1 MSYSSVKTLLPF
13 ISVHAFANT
22 ARLAVPMMLTNMLAM
37 GFSLVDTYVSGQL
50 GPEALATVS
59 VASSIFWL
67 VMMPAAGLLGA
78 FQITLARYA
87 GRQDHREMKRL
98 WLEAICTAAGLVMI
112 VLPLLA
118 LCYFFYTFSL
128 SEALRT
134 QVLSYLVALVPAA
147 VAMLLWVPFYQY
159 WQCRGRVLPWT
170 ILTILLQPVNYGLDT
185 SLSTLPDA
193 FGLLSVDG
201 YGGELGVVGIGLA
214 TSACKWIEVLVIGC
228 YTLCHWRRE
237 HDQHSLVDGF
247 SSSIRKGSILR
258 HCRLGLPMGLHTLA
272 DLGIFGVCTFLVAK
286 SGTIPLSAH
295 QILFTINCI
304 FYLAMDGW
312 GTAMAIRLGQLIGQG
327 CANRAQ
333 FVRTQFFIFCV
344 LSGFACVVLDVFG
357 PTLVSLVTDSVA
369 IIAQTKAVWWV
380 LLLFFVLDVIQNFW
394 RNILQTL
401 KLTQLNF
408 RIFTLGF
415 VVPGILIMILLVGV
429 FQLGLLGIWV
439 GLCFGM
445 VLCVAAYLFWFVR
458 NRDLF
463 A

>member
-1 MSYSSVKTLLPF
+1 
-13 ISVHAFANT
+13 
-22 ARLAVPMMLTNMLAM
+22 MMLTNMLAM
-37 GFSLVDTYVSGQL
+37 GFSLVDTYVAGQL

-67 VMMPAAGLLGA
+67 VMMPATGLLGA
-78 FQITLARYA
+78 FQITLARCA
-87 GRQDHREMKRL
+87 GRQDYREMKRL
-98 WLEAICTAAGLVMI
+98 WLEAICTAVGLAVI

-128 SEALRT
+128 SETLRA

-147 VAMLLWVPFYQY
+147 VAMLLWAPFNHY

-170 ILTILLQPVNYGLDT
+170 ILTILLQPVNYGLDM
-185 SLSTLPDA
+185 SLSTVPDVL
-193 FGLLSVDG
+193 GVLSVEG
-201 YGGELGVVGIGLA
+201 YGGALGVVGIGLA

-228 YTLCHWRRE
+228 YTWWHWHRE
-237 HDQHSLVDGF
+237 RDQYSPVDGF
-247 SSSIRKGSILR
+247 GGSIRKGSILR

-272 DLGIFGVCTFLVAK
+272 DLAIFGVCTFLVAK
-286 SGTIPLSAH
+286 GGTISLSAH

-312 GTAMAIRLGQLIGQG
+312 GTAMAIRLGQLLGQG

-333 FVRTQFFIFCV
+333 FVRAQFLIFCV
-344 LSGFACVVLDVFG
+344 LSGFACVVLDVLG
-357 PTLVSLVTDSVA
+357 PTLVGLVTDSVA
-369 IIAQTKAVWWV
+369 IVAQAEAVWWV

-415 VVPGILIMILLVGV
+415 VVPGILLMILLVTV
-429 FQLGLLGIWV
+429 CQLGLLGVW
-439 GLCFGM
+439 LS
-445 VLCVAAYLFWFVR
+445 LCVGMALCIAGYLCWFVR
-458 NRDLF
+458 NRHLY